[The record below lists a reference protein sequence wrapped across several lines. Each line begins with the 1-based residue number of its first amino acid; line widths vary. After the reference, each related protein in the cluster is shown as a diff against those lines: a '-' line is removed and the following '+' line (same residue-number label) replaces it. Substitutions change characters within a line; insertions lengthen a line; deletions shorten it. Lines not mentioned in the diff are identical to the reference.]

1 MDGVKRV
8 SGKGIGIHHASSV
21 DHRRI
26 QKSTTLNRKFVKR
39 PVAKA
44 RINIAAGSAAQSLRM
59 QEQGQQQRRQI
70 QQQQQRA
77 QQQQAGQQ
85 QAQQQ
90 QQRAQQRGAQDQR
103 QQQQAQ
109 QARAQQQQIRARQ
122 QVLAVRQQQAGQQQ
136 KRGLLQKQAGIRLN
150 PLAKRT
156 QQQQAQQQQ
165 QRQQQQ
171 RAQQQQVGQQKAGR
185 QIAVEKQQQDRGVQR
200 NHVVQVAKARQAA
213 RKAEPVHLS
222 AQELKDRAIKQALRK
237 VGQVENDTEMITQ
250 FSESKQEKQ
259 HFWQKRRFA
268 VAVAMVVISFGLLG
282 YLVYLNMPDISVRVA
297 AMQTGIDK
305 AYPSYVPA
313 DYRLDGLVK
322 EDAGRITMNFKNSE
336 GKKFTLMEEKSSW
349 DSSAV
354 LSNYVKKNW
363 GSDYSIAKGQGL
375 TIYVSKS
382 NAAWVNGG
390 VFYVITDDE
399 GNLSSTDLHDI
410 AVSL

>member
-8 SGKGIGIHHASSV
+8 SGKGATVHHASSV
-21 DHRRI
+21 DHRRV
-26 QKSTTLNRKFVKR
+26 QKSTTLNRKFVKK
-39 PVAKA
+39 PVARA
-44 RINIAAGSAAQSLRM
+44 RINVAAGEASKSLRI
-59 QEQGQQQRRQI
+59 QKVAQQQRQQI
-70 QQQQQRA
+70 QQQQQKARQA
-77 QQQQAGQQ
+77 QQQQAQATQQ
-85 QAQQQ
+85 QARGQQTQ
-90 QQRAQQRGAQDQR
+90 QGR
-103 QQQQAQ
+103 QAN
-109 QARAQQQQIRARQ
+109 RNQIRARQ
-122 QVLAVRQQQAGQQQ
+122 QVMASRQRGQQQ
-136 KRGLLQKQAGIRLN
+136 QGRGLLNKTGIRLQ
-150 PLAKRT
+150 PVAKKVARDQQQG
-156 QQQQAQQQQ
+156 QQQQAQQTQCA
-165 QRQQQQ
+165 QRQ
-171 RAQQQQVGQQKAGR
+171 AQKAAGR
-185 QIAVEKQQQDRGVQR
+185 QILVAKQQQDRGVQR
-200 NHVVQVAKARQAA
+200 NHVVQVARARQAA
-213 RKAEPVHLS
+213 RKSEPVHLS

-237 VGQVENDTEMITQ
+237 VGQVEGDEITQ

-268 VAVAMVVISFGLLG
+268 IASAMAVVSIALLG

-297 AMQTGIDK
+297 AMQTGIEK

-322 EDAGRITMNFKNSE
+322 EDAGRITMNFKNNE

-363 GSDYSIAKGQGL
+363 GSEYSVAKGQGL

-390 VFYVITDDE
+390 VFYVITDEE

>member
-8 SGKGIGIHHASSV
+8 SGKGIGVHHASSV

-26 QKSTTLNRKFVKR
+26 QKSTTLNRKFVKK

-59 QEQGQQQRRQI
+59 QEQEQQQRRQI
-70 QQQQQRA
+70 QQQRQQVA
-77 QQQQAGQQ
+77 QQQLGKQQ
-85 QAQQQ
+85 I
-90 QQRAQQRGAQDQR
+90 
-103 QQQQAQ
+103 Q
-109 QARAQQQQIRARQ
+109 QARAQGQQIRARQ
-122 QVLAVRQQQAGQQQ
+122 QTLVARQQAGQQQ

-150 PLAKRT
+150 PLATRT
-156 QQQQAQQQQ
+156 QQQSAQQQQ
-165 QRQQQQ
+165 QAR
-171 RAQQQQVGQQKAGR
+171 QQKASR
-185 QIAVEKQQQDRGVQR
+185 HIAVEKQLQDRGVQR

-237 VGQVENDTEMITQ
+237 ISQVENDTKMTTQ

-313 DYRLDGLVK
+313 NYRLDGLVK

-399 GNLSSTDLHDI
+399 GSLSSTDLHDI

>member
-8 SGKGIGIHHASSV
+8 SGKVATVHHASSV
-21 DHRRI
+21 DHRRV
-26 QKSTTLNRKFVKR
+26 QRSTTLNRKFVKK
-39 PVAKA
+39 PVARA
-44 RINIAAGSAAQSLRM
+44 RINVAAGEASKSLKI
-59 QEQGQQQRRQI
+59 QKVAQQQRQQI

-77 QQQQAGQQ
+77 QQAQQVQ
-85 QAQQQ
+85 QAQAIQQ
-90 QQRAQQRGAQDQR
+90 QGRSQQV
-103 QQQQAQ
+103 QQGQQVN
-109 QARAQQQQIRARQ
+109 RSQIRARQ
-122 QVLAVRQQQAGQQQ
+122 QVMVSRQQGQRQQ
-136 KRGLLQKQAGIRLN
+136 RRGLLNKAGVRLQ
-150 PLAKRT
+150 PVAKKVTREQQQG
-156 QQQQAQQQQ
+156 QQQQAQQV
-165 QRQQQQ
+165 Q
-171 RAQQQQVGQQKAGR
+171 RAQRQVQKVAGR
-185 QIAVEKQQQDRGVQR
+185 QIAVAKQQQDRGVQR

-213 RKAEPVHLS
+213 RKSEPVHLS

-237 VGQVENDTEMITQ
+237 VGQVEGDEATQ
-250 FSESKQEKQ
+250 FSEAKQEKQ

-268 VAVAMVVISFGLLG
+268 IASAMAVVSIALLG

-297 AMQTGIDK
+297 AMQTGIEK

-322 EDAGRITMNFKNSE
+322 EDAGRITMNFKNNE

-363 GSDYSIAKGQGL
+363 GSEYSIAKGQGL

-390 VFYVITDDE
+390 VFYVITDEE

>member
-8 SGKGIGIHHASSV
+8 SGKGIGVHHASSV

-26 QKSTTLNRKFVKR
+26 QKSTTLNRKFVKK

-59 QEQGQQQRRQI
+59 QEQEQQQRRQI
-70 QQQQQRA
+70 QQQRQQVA
-77 QQQQAGQQ
+77 QQQLGKQQ
-85 QAQQQ
+85 I
-90 QQRAQQRGAQDQR
+90 
-103 QQQQAQ
+103 Q
-109 QARAQQQQIRARQ
+109 QARAQGQQIRARQ
-122 QVLAVRQQQAGQQQ
+122 QTLVARQQAGQQQ

-150 PLAKRT
+150 PLATRT
-156 QQQQAQQQQ
+156 QQQSAQQQQ
-165 QRQQQQ
+165 QAR
-171 RAQQQQVGQQKAGR
+171 QQKASR
-185 QIAVEKQQQDRGVQR
+185 HIAVEKQLQDRGVQR

-237 VGQVENDTEMITQ
+237 ISQVENDTKMTTQ

-313 DYRLDGLVK
+313 NYRLDGLVK

-354 LSNYVKKNW
+354 LSNYVKKKW

-399 GNLSSTDLHDI
+399 GSLSSTDLHDI

>member
-8 SGKGIGIHHASSV
+8 SGKGIGVHHASSV

-26 QKSTTLNRKFVKR
+26 QKSTTLNRKFVKK

-44 RINIAAGSAAQSLRM
+44 RINIAAGSVAQSLRM
-59 QEQGQQQRRQI
+59 QEQEQQQRRRIQQQRQQVAQQQLGKQQI
-70 QQQQQRA
+70 QQ
-77 QQQQAGQQ
+77 
-85 QAQQQ
+85 
-90 QQRAQQRGAQDQR
+90 
-103 QQQQAQ
+103 
-109 QARAQQQQIRARQ
+109 ARTQGQQIRARQ
-122 QVLAVRQQQAGQQQ
+122 QTLVARQQAGQQQ

-150 PLAKRT
+150 PLTTRT
-156 QQQQAQQQQ
+156 QQQSAQQQQ
-165 QRQQQQ
+165 QQTR
-171 RAQQQQVGQQKAGR
+171 QQKAGL
-185 QIAVEKQQQDRGVQR
+185 QIAVDKQQQDRGVQR

-237 VGQVENDTEMITQ
+237 VSQVENDTKMTTQ

-313 DYRLDGLVK
+313 NYRLDGLVK

-399 GNLSSTDLHDI
+399 GSLSSTDLHDI

>member
-8 SGKGIGIHHASSV
+8 SGKGIGVHHASSV

-26 QKSTTLNRKFVKR
+26 QKSTTLNRKFVKK

-59 QEQGQQQRRQI
+59 QEQEQQQRRQI
-70 QQQQQRA
+70 QQQRQQVA
-77 QQQQAGQQ
+77 QQQLGKQQ
-85 QAQQQ
+85 I
-90 QQRAQQRGAQDQR
+90 
-103 QQQQAQ
+103 Q
-109 QARAQQQQIRARQ
+109 QARTQGQQIRARQ
-122 QVLAVRQQQAGQQQ
+122 QTLAARQQASQQQ
-136 KRGLLQKQAGIRLN
+136 KRGLLQKQAGIRLK
-150 PLAKRT
+150 PLTTRT
-156 QQQQAQQQQ
+156 QQQSAQQQQ
-165 QRQQQQ
+165 QVR
-171 RAQQQQVGQQKAGR
+171 QQKASR

-237 VGQVENDTEMITQ
+237 VSQVENDTKMTTQ

-313 DYRLDGLVK
+313 NYRLDGLVK

-399 GNLSSTDLHDI
+399 GGLSSTDLHDI

>member
-8 SGKGIGIHHASSV
+8 SGKGIGVHHASSV

-26 QKSTTLNRKFVKR
+26 QKSTTLNRKFVKK

-59 QEQGQQQRRQI
+59 QEQEQQQRRQI
-70 QQQQQRA
+70 QQQRQQVA
-77 QQQQAGQQ
+77 QQQLGKQQ
-85 QAQQQ
+85 I
-90 QQRAQQRGAQDQR
+90 
-103 QQQQAQ
+103 Q
-109 QARAQQQQIRARQ
+109 QARTQGQQIRARQ
-122 QVLAVRQQQAGQQQ
+122 QTLAARQQAGQQQ

-150 PLAKRT
+150 PLVART
-156 QQQQAQQQQ
+156 QQQSAQQQQ
-165 QRQQQQ
+165 QTR
-171 RAQQQQVGQQKAGR
+171 QQKASR

-237 VGQVENDTEMITQ
+237 VSQVENDTKMTTQ

-313 DYRLDGLVK
+313 NYRLDGLVK

-399 GNLSSTDLHDI
+399 GSLSSTDLHDI

>member
-1 MDGVKRV
+1 MDGIKRV
-8 SGKGIGIHHASSV
+8 SGKGIGVHHASSV

-26 QKSTTLNRKFVKR
+26 QKSTTLNRKFVKK

-44 RINIAAGSAAQSLRM
+44 RINIAAGSVAQSLRM
-59 QEQGQQQRRQI
+59 QEQEQQQRRQV
-70 QQQQQRA
+70 QQQR
-77 QQQQAGQQ
+77 QQVA
-85 QAQQQ
+85 
-90 QQRAQQRGAQDQR
+90 R
-103 QQQQAQ
+103 QQVSKQQMQ
-109 QARAQQQQIRARQ
+109 QARTQGQQIRARQ
-122 QVLAVRQQQAGQQQ
+122 QTLAARQQAGQQQ

-150 PLAKRT
+150 PLATRT
-156 QQQQAQQQQ
+156 QQQAAQQQQ
-165 QRQQQQ
+165 QAR
-171 RAQQQQVGQQKAGR
+171 QQKAGR

-237 VGQVENDTEMITQ
+237 VSQVENDTKMTTQ

-313 DYRLDGLVK
+313 NYRLDGLVK

-363 GSDYSIAKGQGL
+363 GNDYSIAKGQGL

-399 GNLSSTDLHDI
+399 GSLSSTDLHDI

>member
-8 SGKGIGIHHASSV
+8 SGKGIGVHHASSV

-26 QKSTTLNRKFVKR
+26 QKSTTLNRKFVKK

-59 QEQGQQQRRQI
+59 QEQEQQQRRQI
-70 QQQQQRA
+70 QQQ
-77 QQQQAGQQ
+77 
-85 QAQQQ
+85 
-90 QQRAQQRGAQDQR
+90 R
-103 QQQQAQ
+103 QQVARQQVSKQQMQ
-109 QARAQQQQIRARQ
+109 QARTQGQQIRARQ
-122 QVLAVRQQQAGQQQ
+122 QTLAARQQASQQQ

-150 PLAKRT
+150 PLTTRT
-156 QQQQAQQQQ
+156 QQQPAQQQQ
-165 QRQQQQ
+165 QTR
-171 RAQQQQVGQQKAGR
+171 QQKASR

-237 VGQVENDTEMITQ
+237 VSQVENDTKMTTQ

-313 DYRLDGLVK
+313 NYRLDGLVK

-399 GNLSSTDLHDI
+399 GSLSSTDLHDI

>member
-8 SGKGIGIHHASSV
+8 SGKGIGVHHASSV

-26 QKSTTLNRKFVKR
+26 QKSTTLNRKFVKK

-44 RINIAAGSAAQSLRM
+44 RINIAAGSVAQSLRM
-59 QEQGQQQRRQI
+59 QEQEQQQRRQV
-70 QQQQQRA
+70 QQQR
-77 QQQQAGQQ
+77 QQVA
-85 QAQQQ
+85 
-90 QQRAQQRGAQDQR
+90 R
-103 QQQQAQ
+103 QQVSKQQMQ
-109 QARAQQQQIRARQ
+109 QARTQGQQIRARQ
-122 QVLAVRQQQAGQQQ
+122 QTLAARQQAGQQQ

-150 PLAKRT
+150 PLATRT
-156 QQQQAQQQQ
+156 QQQAA
-165 QRQQQQ
+165 QRQQQA
-171 RAQQQQVGQQKAGR
+171 RQQKAGR

-213 RKAEPVHLS
+213 RKAELVHLS

-237 VGQVENDTEMITQ
+237 VSQVENDTKMTTQ

-313 DYRLDGLVK
+313 NYRLDGLVK

-363 GSDYSIAKGQGL
+363 GNDYSIAKGQGL

-399 GNLSSTDLHDI
+399 GSLSSTDLHDI

>member
-8 SGKGIGIHHASSV
+8 SGKGIGVHHASSV

-26 QKSTTLNRKFVKR
+26 QKSTTLNRKFVKK

-59 QEQGQQQRRQI
+59 QEQEQQQCRQI
-70 QQQQQRA
+70 QQQRQQVA
-77 QQQQAGQQ
+77 QQQLGKQQ
-85 QAQQQ
+85 I
-90 QQRAQQRGAQDQR
+90 
-103 QQQQAQ
+103 Q
-109 QARAQQQQIRARQ
+109 QARTQGQQIRARQ
-122 QVLAVRQQQAGQQQ
+122 QTLAARQQASQQQ

-150 PLAKRT
+150 PLTTRT
-156 QQQQAQQQQ
+156 QQQSAQQQQ
-165 QRQQQQ
+165 QAR
-171 RAQQQQVGQQKAGR
+171 QQKASR

-237 VGQVENDTEMITQ
+237 VSQVENDTKMTTQ

-259 HFWQKRRFA
+259 YFWQKRRFA

-313 DYRLDGLVK
+313 NYRLDGLVK

-399 GNLSSTDLHDI
+399 GSLSSTDLHDI

>member
-8 SGKGIGIHHASSV
+8 SGKGATVHHASSV
-21 DHRRI
+21 DHRRV
-26 QKSTTLNRKFVKR
+26 QKSTTLNRKFVKK
-39 PVAKA
+39 PVAHA
-44 RINIAAGSAAQSLRM
+44 RINVAAGEASKSLRI
-59 QEQGQQQRRQI
+59 QKVAQQQRQQI
-70 QQQQQRA
+70 QQQQQKARQA
-77 QQQQAGQQ
+77 QQQQAQATQQ
-85 QAQQQ
+85 QARGQQTQ
-90 QQRAQQRGAQDQR
+90 QGR
-103 QQQQAQ
+103 QAN
-109 QARAQQQQIRARQ
+109 RNQIRARQ
-122 QVLAVRQQQAGQQQ
+122 QVMASRQQGQQQ
-136 KRGLLQKQAGIRLN
+136 QGRGLLNKTGIRLQ
-150 PLAKRT
+150 PVAKKVARDQQQG
-156 QQQQAQQQQ
+156 QQQQAQQMQCA
-165 QRQQQQ
+165 QRQ
-171 RAQQQQVGQQKAGR
+171 AQKAAGR
-185 QIAVEKQQQDRGVQR
+185 QITVAKQQQDRGVQR

-213 RKAEPVHLS
+213 RKSEPVHLS

-237 VGQVENDTEMITQ
+237 VGQVEGDEITQ

-268 VAVAMVVISFGLLG
+268 IASAMAVVSIALLG

-297 AMQTGIDK
+297 AMQTGIEK

-322 EDAGRITMNFKNSE
+322 EDAGRITMNFKNNE

-363 GSDYSIAKGQGL
+363 GSEYSVAKGQGL

-390 VFYVITDDE
+390 VFYVITDEE

>member
-1 MDGVKRV
+1 MDGVKKV

-39 PVAKA
+39 PVAKS
-44 RINIAAGSAAQSLRM
+44 RINIAAGSAAQSLRI

-70 QQQQQRA
+70 QQQQQQAQA
-77 QQQQAGQQ
+77 QQQRQQAAQQQNSVRQGQQ
-85 QAQQQ
+85 RQAQQQ
-90 QQRAQQRGAQDQR
+90 QQVRAQR
-103 QQQQAQ
+103 
-109 QARAQQQQIRARQ
+109 QQIRARQ
-122 QVLAVRQQQAGQQQ
+122 QVMQPR
-136 KRGLLQKQAGIRLN
+136 
-150 PLAKRT
+150 
-156 QQQQAQQQQ
+156 QQ
-165 QRQQQQ
+165 QRQQAALLQKQ
-171 RAQQQQVGQQKAGR
+171 SKVCLSPLAKKAQQQKQAAQQQRVAR
-185 QIAVEKQQQDRGVQR
+185 QIAVEKQQQQDRGVQR

-213 RKAEPVHLS
+213 QKAEPVHLS

-237 VGQVENDTEMITQ
+237 VGQVDNETEMATQ

-268 VAVAMVVISFGLLG
+268 VALAMVVISFGLLG
-282 YLVYLNMPDISVRVA
+282 YLVYLNMPDISVRVV

-390 VFYVITDDE
+390 VFYVITDEE
-399 GNLSSTDLHDI
+399 GNLTSTDLHDI

>member
-8 SGKGIGIHHASSV
+8 SGKGIGVHHASSV

-26 QKSTTLNRKFVKR
+26 QKSTTLNRKFVKK

-44 RINIAAGSAAQSLRM
+44 RINIAAGSVAQSLRM
-59 QEQGQQQRRQI
+59 QEQEQQQRRRIQQQRQQVAQQQLGKQQI
-70 QQQQQRA
+70 QQ
-77 QQQQAGQQ
+77 
-85 QAQQQ
+85 
-90 QQRAQQRGAQDQR
+90 
-103 QQQQAQ
+103 
-109 QARAQQQQIRARQ
+109 ARTQGQQIRARQ
-122 QVLAVRQQQAGQQQ
+122 QTLVARQQAGQQQ

-150 PLAKRT
+150 PLTTRT
-156 QQQQAQQQQ
+156 QQQSAQQQQ
-165 QRQQQQ
+165 QQQT
-171 RAQQQQVGQQKAGR
+171 RQQKAGL
-185 QIAVEKQQQDRGVQR
+185 QIAVDKQQQDRGVQR

-237 VGQVENDTEMITQ
+237 VRQVENDTKMTTQ

-313 DYRLDGLVK
+313 NYRLDGLVK

-399 GNLSSTDLHDI
+399 GSLSSTDLHDI